1 MNFFRKKNTT
11 YITLE
16 PPDFNVATQKLWS
29 DLVFTIEG
37 HQVSQVTLRLYE
49 AADISLKTLSV
60 VISLGLKLQSES
72 VAMDL
77 EAPQRIAHIIRKL
90 NLASAFTR
98 ITEVA

>member
-1 MNFFRKKNTT
+1 MNFFRKKNIT

-16 PPDFNVATQKLWS
+16 PPDFNVAAQKLWS
-29 DLVFTIEG
+29 DLIYTMEG
-37 HQVSQVTLRLYE
+37 HPVTQVTVRLYE

-60 VISLGLKLQSES
+60 VISLGLKLQAES